1 MLHLRKL
8 PGIGALASPQP
19 DVARFIV
26 RHKRR
31 RLGIEV
37 VDVDPDAEARLNA
50 AAAGDGRS
58 GSAVAALCGGPPKA
72 DKPYDF

>member
-1 MLHLRKL
+1 MLHVRKL
-8 PGIGALASPQP
+8 PGIGALVNPQP

-31 RLGIEV
+31 RLGIEP
-37 VDVDPDAEARLNA
+37 VDVDPDAEARLEA
-50 AAAGDGRS
+50 AAASGGRVS
-58 GSAVAALCGGPPKA
+58 SAAAALCGGPPKA